1 MSNTRVTASYMLDEE
16 TKAWLEEQARLLERS
31 ASWLL
36 RAIIADY
43 RARLESAVEA
53 AESKEKERVAQ

>member
-1 MSNTRVTASYMLDEE
+1 MLDEE